1 MHNQNDTNELH
12 QKVATLESTI
22 ATLET
27 KVAELDMEMQ
37 GYALTDNVELLG
49 DRFMSLEAKVKS
61 YKEKLDNISKDLR
74 GIKEKLEAL
83 SMDGQKALEKS
94 VEEEEFVGGQANNL
108 QNGHDNPR
116 E

>member
-37 GYALTDNVELLG
+37 GIPLILCEILAK
-49 DRFMSLEAKVKS
+49 RFLA
-61 YKEKLDNISKDLR
+61 YNY
-74 GIKEKLEAL
+74 
-83 SMDGQKALEKS
+83 
-94 VEEEEFVGGQANNL
+94 
-108 QNGHDNPR
+108 
-116 E
+116 